1 MSKCFRESM
10 LPETAIMRRI
20 TGNVLLTGF
29 LIWCAFFVGWIVLHL
44 LQVRSSWQLNYLKM
58 AICISAF
65 FLFAA
70 LTAPAS
76 KMGYRTVGIGSDL
89 ENLRRALAL
98 PEFPKTML
106 EELQNPQMRI
116 GPYGFLSYKFENEK

>member
-1 MSKCFRESM
+1 M
-10 LPETAIMRRI
+10 P
-20 TGNVLLTGF
+20 F
-29 LIWCAFFVGWIVLHL
+29 LWGWIVLHL

-76 KMGYRTVGIGSDL
+76 EMGYRTVGIGSDL

-116 GPYGFLSYKFENEK
+116 GPYGFLSYKFEHEK